1 MTPNLTSEVMVDI
14 VGEDMNEHR
23 RSAWYAPDTVIANE
37 LVSPDDC
44 ATRRS
49 LTIKFTLHPT
59 ASQIILGIGNAQ

>member
-37 LVSPDDC
+37 LV
-44 ATRRS
+44 
-49 LTIKFTLHPT
+49 
-59 ASQIILGIGNAQ
+59 